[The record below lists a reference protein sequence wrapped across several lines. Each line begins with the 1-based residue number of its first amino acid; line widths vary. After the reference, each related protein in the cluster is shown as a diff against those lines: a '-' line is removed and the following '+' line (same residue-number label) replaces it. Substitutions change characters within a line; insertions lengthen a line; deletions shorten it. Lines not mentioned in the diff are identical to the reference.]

1 MTKQLTLISSS
12 HPQRPHAWRLDA
24 ETRKIGRKGLVDARA
39 ALRRGRRRGQASAG
53 PHPPTRGGA
62 PPGARDRPA
71 A

>member
-12 HPQRPHAWRLDA
+12 HPHRPQAWRLDD
-24 ETRKIGRKGLVDARA
+24 ETRRIGRKGLVDARA
-39 ALRRGRRRGQASAG
+39 ALTRGRHRGQASAG
-53 PHPPTRGGA
+53 PRPGNRGGA

>member
-12 HPQRPHAWRLDA
+12 HPQRPHAWRLDDA
-24 ETRKIGRKGLVDARA
+24 TRKIGRKGLVDARA
-39 ALRRGRRRGQASAG
+39 ALRQGRRGQASAG
-53 PHPPTRGGA
+53 PRPATRGGA